1 MLRRC
6 SSPCSGSDFTHSSAN
21 NPSSHDRGSA
31 SLHPVCTPRDQHS
44 ASAFRMGFCE
54 SVANREYTCVSTT

>member
-1 MLRRC
+1 VTQ
-6 SSPCSGSDFTHSSAN
+6 FTIRSTSTAGKHSSAN